1 MQGVMRDFAVFLH
14 SQKELSP
21 ANKQFYLYWAGIY
34 RSFSAAYTM
43 KEIMPLSDAFLVHL
57 SVQFAVWQ
65 VEQAK
70 LAVDLYKRFISL
82 FPTTNAYRSPSLP
95 KLSPLAIKHWKPAK
109 DKVREVLR
117 LKHRSY
123 STEKTYLSWIHRF
136 GTFIRFKPVE
146 SLTEED
152 LRSYL
157 SHLALRQRISGST
170 QKQAF
175 NALLFLYRHVVHL
188 DIPDVRNAVRAKTKA
203 SVPVVC
209 TKGEVFNIIRELR
222 GQYQLMAKI
231 IYGSGLRLRECLT
244 LRIKDI
250 DFERKVLIVRSGKGN
265 KDRETILPEAVI
277 KELSVHIN
285 KVRELYNQDRR
296 EGLAGVSLPN
306 ALGKK
311 YKNAGTDWGWFWL
324 FPSRRL
330 AADPR
335 QNIVRRHHCYPSSLQ
350 KAFHRAVEKAGIQK
364 RATVH
369 TLRHSFATHLVEEG
383 YDIRTIQE
391 LLGHN
396 NLQTTMIY
404 THVAKKNK
412 LGVTSPFDTLSGCCN
427 SGCPAT

>member
-1 MQGVMRDFAVFLH
+1 MQGIMRDFSVYLH
-14 SQKELSP
+14 RQKELSP
-21 ANKQFYLYWAGIY
+21 GHVRFYLYWAGIY

-43 KEIMPLSDAFLVHL
+43 KEILPLSDAFLVHL

-70 LAVDLYKRFISL
+70 LAVDLYKRFISV
-82 FPTTNAYRSPSLP
+82 FPTTSTYRSPSLP
-95 KLSPLAIKHWKPAK
+95 KLTPLAIKRWKPAK
-109 DKVREVLR
+109 DKVREALR

-123 STEKTYLSWIHRF
+123 STEKTYLSWINRF
-136 GTFIRFKPVE
+136 GTFLDFKPVE

-157 SHLALRQRISGST
+157 TYLALRQRISAST
-170 QKQAF
+170 QNQAF
-175 NALLFLYRHVVHL
+175 NALLFLYRQVVRL
-188 DIPDVRNAVRAKTKA
+188 DIPDVRKAVRVKTKVA
-203 SVPVVC
+203 IPVVC
-209 TKGEVFNIIRELR
+209 TKGEVLDIIRQLP
-222 GQYQLMAKI
+222 GQYQLMAKM

-250 DFERKVLIVRSGKGN
+250 DFERKVLVVRSGKGN
-265 KDRETILPEAVI
+265 KDRETILPEAI
-277 KELSVHIN
+277 IEELDVHMN
-285 KVRELYNQDRR
+285 KVRELYKQDRR
-296 EGLAGVSLPN
+296 EGLPGVSLPN

-311 YKNAGTDWGWFWL
+311 YKNAGTSWRWFWL

-330 AADPR
+330 AVDPR
-335 QNIVRRHHCYPSSLQ
+335 QNIVRRHHIYPSSLQ
-350 KAFHRAVEKAGIQK
+350 KAFHRAVKKAGIQK
-364 RATVH
+364 SATVH
-369 TLRHSFATHLVEEG
+369 TLRHSFATHLVEGG

-412 LGVTSPFDTLSGCCN
+412 LGVKSPFDTLSGCCN
-427 SGCPAT
+427 